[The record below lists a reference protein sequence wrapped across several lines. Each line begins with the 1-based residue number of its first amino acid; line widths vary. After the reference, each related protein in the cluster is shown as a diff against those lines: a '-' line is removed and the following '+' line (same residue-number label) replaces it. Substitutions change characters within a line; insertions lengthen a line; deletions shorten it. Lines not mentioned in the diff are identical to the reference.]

1 MIEHAKLTLHL
12 GEDLR
17 PYESTFNGEKVPLT
31 YENRQF
37 KVSEEGLHG
46 FYLIVGHALLNRLRE
61 NLDKEPIPMPV
72 QGDDITSAVHEMI
85 RETNFSAP
93 PWLHSI
99 FNGKNPNLEGYLK
112 SKFPKGRKI
121 VLVSQDLDLELRFHE
136 SVGVSKKLLEVEEVE
151 SFFYKYLPDACKTI
165 DINIDGVRGKGQ
177 TSGEAFYINNR
188 GCKNVLSRGDLV
200 SIQIEL
206 NYPANML
213 AFWVNTKKSVLKLHP
228 RNKKFKNGGRPTLE
242 KLESGSRRLKLPALP
257 VGAQG
262 SGTEICIIL
271 LKAGV
276 IQEKHKIESRI
287 TRFIED
293 EEFEVSHAVSDQYFR
308 SFKLESKRKE
318 FVPISSDMGLD
329 EVTLNELWQEEL
341 VENLHGF
348 GDELAIFTIP
358 NKMNAL

>member
-1 MIEHAKLTLHL
+1 MATIEHAKLTLHL

-17 PYESTFNGEKVPLT
+17 PYESTFNGEKEKVPLT

-213 AFWVNTKKSVLKLHP
+213 AFWVNTKKLSLIH
-228 RNKKFKNGGRPTLE
+228 
-242 KLESGSRRLKLPALP
+242 
-257 VGAQG
+257 
-262 SGTEICIIL
+262 I
-271 LKAGV
+271 
-276 IQEKHKIESRI
+276 
-287 TRFIED
+287 
-293 EEFEVSHAVSDQYFR
+293 
-308 SFKLESKRKE
+308 
-318 FVPISSDMGLD
+318 
-329 EVTLNELWQEEL
+329 
-341 VENLHGF
+341 
-348 GDELAIFTIP
+348 
-358 NKMNAL
+358 